1 LKTSLPHN
9 LSKVCIRYFVLAYLA
24 CISLTGHSAGA
35 DTTQPSEPPNSMP
48 IEENREHLSLNFQ
61 DIKVRAALQIIAEFT
76 GLNLVTTETVNGNLT
91 LSLKNVPWEEALDVI
106 LKARGLGKRLYGNI
120 LFVAPVEE
128 IATREKQELQAK
140 QQVMDLEPL
149 TSELIQINYGKA
161 TEIAGLLKEKGNT
174 VLSTRGNVTVDTRTN
189 NLWIQDTPDKIEEV
203 RQLVQQLDI
212 PVKQVLIEAR
222 IVNINKNYER
232 NLGIKFGVSNPNQ
245 GISGTLE
252 GGNKMASGLNPS
264 AVPINERLNFNSITK
279 LEGGGTPASIGLALM
294 RLGNGFLLDLE
305 LSALESEGGG
315 QVISSPRLLTAN
327 QQAASIQSGQ
337 DIPYQE
343 KTSSGATSVSFKK
356 AVLSLKVT
364 PQITPDKRIILKLA
378 VNQDKRG
385 LKSQEVQGVP
395 VIETRQIET
404 QVLVNNGQT
413 IVLGGIYEQSENNGV
428 TRVPF
433 FSDLPLIGNLFKNT
447 QTISQK
453 TELLIFVTPKIIE
466 DQQDI
471 DEETLRSQ

>member
-1 LKTSLPHN
+1 LKTRPSQNFHRIC
-9 LSKVCIRYFVLAYLA
+9 VRYLVLAYLA
-24 CISLTGHSAGA
+24 CISLTGHSA
-35 DTTQPSEPPNSMP
+35 TEPPKLAAPLPASEKKNQPTSVP
-48 IEENREHLSLNFQ
+48 ENRENLSLNFQ

-76 GLNLVTTETVNGNLT
+76 ALNLVTTDTVNGNIT
-91 LSLKNVPWEEALDVI
+91 LRLNNVPWEEALDVV

-120 LFVAPVEE
+120 LFVAPLEE

-149 TSELIQINYGKA
+149 ASDLIQINYGKA
-161 TEIAGLLKEKGNT
+161 AEIAGLLKEKGNT
-174 VLSTRGNVTVDTRTN
+174 VLSLRGNVSVDTRTN

-203 RQLVQQLDI
+203 RQLVQRLDI

-222 IVNINKNYER
+222 IVNINKNYEH
-232 NLGIKFGVSNPNQ
+232 NFGIKFGISKPSQ
-245 GISGTLE
+245 GISGTLD
-252 GGNKMASGLNPS
+252 GGNKMAGGTKPS
-264 AVPINERLNFNSITK
+264 SVPINERLNFNSVTK

-294 RLGNGFLLDLE
+294 RLGHGFLLDLE

-327 QQAASIQSGQ
+327 QQPASIQSGQ

-364 PQITPDKRIILKLA
+364 PQITPDNRILLKLS

-385 LKSQEVQGVP
+385 LKNQEVQGVP
-395 VIETRQIET
+395 VIETRQIDT

-413 IVLGGIYEQSENNGV
+413 IVLGGIYEQAENNAA

-433 FSDLPLIGNLFKNT
+433 FSDLPLVGNLFKNT
-447 QTISQK
+447 QKISQK

-466 DQQDI
+466 ENDDV
-471 DEETLRSQ
+471 